1 MTAKIVEVLAKILEG
16 ININQISLDEINKI
30 LSEKNEFDKQTVSA
44 AFSLIYDKILVHKIS
59 DRNKHN
65 KKAFRVLT
73 DEEKEIL
80 GTENINYLMYLMNVG
95 LVDSNDMEMILE
107 QVMMFLQGDITKE
120 DINWIVFISLVDF
133 NSEILPG
140 SRVLLYSS
148 DRIN

>member
-16 ININQISLDEINKI
+16 ININQISLDEISKI

-44 AFSLIYDKILVHKIS
+44 AFSLIYDKILVHKIAGAKVK
-59 DRNKHN
+59 D

-73 DEEKEIL
+73 EEEKEIL
-80 GTENINYLMYLMNVG
+80 GKENINYLMYLMNVG
-95 LVDSNDMEMILE
+95 LVDTDDMEMIME
-107 QVMMFLQGDITKE
+107 QILLFPEGDIRKE
-120 DINWIVFISLVDF
+120 DINWIIFISIVDF